1 MSRFSKYLGESEEI
15 EIEYKNGSKEVL
27 KLKPLE
33 WGDIKSLLLIGKD
46 FGKNQDNPLEGIN
59 EKTIDLMQD
68 IVLKT
73 MKLSYPEEPEDELK
87 AFATKNFMILIPI
100 IIDLNLNVGSSEKLE
115 KIKELQKRVKENAGK
130 ISTDK
135 TT

>member
-135 TT
+135 TA

>member
-1 MSRFSKYLGESEEI
+1 MGRFNKYLGEAEEI
-15 EIEYKNGSKEVL
+15 EIEYKNGTKEIL

-33 WGDIKSLLLIGKD
+33 WTDIKNLLLIGKD
-46 FGKNQDNPLEGIN
+46 FGKNTENPLEGIN

-68 IVLKT
+68 MVLKT

-115 KIKELQKRVKENAGK
+115 KIKQLQKRVKEDARK
-130 ISTDK
+130 IPTDK
-135 TT
+135 TA